1 MIRFTVPSNTNISL
15 NIYDISG
22 RLVRTL
28 ANGIPG
34 TGSYFVVWDGK
45 NEEGKE
51 VPGGVYLYTM
61 RAGAY
66 KETRKLLL
74 IN

>member
-1 MIRFTVPSNTNISL
+1 
-15 NIYDISG
+15 
-22 RLVRTL
+22 
-28 ANGIPG
+28 
-34 TGSYFVVWDGK
+34 

-51 VPGGVYLYTM
+51 VPGGVYLYTL

-66 KETRKLLL
+66 TETRKLLL